1 MSNEIVTAYT
11 TTVNASVIEGTER
24 VLGLIEQLE
33 TLYQD
38 LTSLEEAIPIKFKM
52 ELSLIKERAHTI
64 LKIVDED
71 SDNDAVFE
79 AIKERASLTNA
90 TKSKIERL
98 GLQEQ
103 VIRLRHSGKTYKEIG
118 EQLGVGAQIVRRFCS
133 IYDKLS
139 PKEQIKTR
147 SRSIMD
153 FVGHWEEM
161 GSLIYRMLAKL
172 EGDPENHVKYVS
184 ELRQLLKSVE
194 QFQSRYSA
202 QQEIQQIK
210 DIIQE
215 ILVQELPEKRL
226 AIMQRF
232 RQAGVNKMLPSWS
245 V

>member
-11 TTVNASVIEGTER
+11 TAVNASVIEGTER

-33 TLYQD
+33 TLCQD
-38 LTSLEEAIPIKFKM
+38 LTALEEAIPIKFKM
-52 ELSLIKERAHTI
+52 ELALIRERANAI
-64 LKIVDED
+64 LKIIDED
-71 SDNDAVFE
+71 SDNDAVLE
-79 AIKERASLTNA
+79 AIKERSSLTNT

-103 VIRLRHSGKTYKEIG
+103 VIRLRHAGKTYKEIG
-118 EQLGVGAQIVRRFCS
+118 EQLGVGTYIIRRFCN
-133 IYDKLS
+133 IYDKLT

-232 RQAGVNKMLPSWS
+232 RQAGVNKMLPSWP

>member
-11 TTVNASVIEGTER
+11 TTVNASVVEGTER
-24 VLGLIEQLE
+24 VLSLIEQLE
-33 TLYQD
+33 TLCQD
-38 LTSLEEAIPIKFKM
+38 LASLEEAVPIKFKM
-52 ELSLIKERAHTI
+52 ELSLIQERAKTI

-71 SDNDAVFE
+71 SDNDAVFA
-79 AIKERASLTNA
+79 AIKEKVSLTST

-103 VIRLRHSGKTYKEIG
+103 VIRLRQAGKTYKDIG
-118 EQLGVGAQIVRRFCS
+118 EQLGVSSDIIRRFCV
-133 IYDKLS
+133 IYDKLT

-184 ELRQLLKSVE
+184 ELRQLLKSIE

-215 ILVQELPEKRL
+215 ILSQELPEKRL
-226 AIMQRF
+226 IIMQRF
-232 RQAGVNKMLPSWS
+232 RQAGVNKMLPS
-245 V
+245 